1 MPPRMER
8 NRKRMIRSMTA
19 FGRAVSTDSP
29 DGKNITVELK
39 SVNNRYLDCTVKISR
54 IYSFLEDRVRQY
66 VQASGISRGK
76 LDVYVGVDV
85 VENVGMTIDIDRALA
100 KSYIDALRVL
110 RDEFGLADDI
120 SVMTVAQNRDIFNVK
135 KPEEDT
141 ESDWL
146 VIKPVLDEAI
156 AAFIKVR
163 ETEGER
169 LKADILEKLAKIES
183 IAEKIK
189 EYSEA
194 DIAAYKTKFETR
206 LKTLLADNAVELNPT
221 MVLTECAIYADRV
234 AIDEELV
241 RLACHFDAM
250 REIFKSNEPV
260 GRKLDF
266 LMQEM
271 NRETNTIGSKASNTD
286 IAALVVE
293 VKSELE
299 KIREQIQN
307 IE

>member
-1 MPPRMER
+1 
-8 NRKRMIRSMTA
+8 MIRSMTA
-19 FGRAVSTDSP
+19 FGRAVKYGTE

-39 SVNNRYLDCTVKISR
+39 SVNNRYLDCNVKISR
-54 IYSFLEDRVRQY
+54 AYSFLEDRVRQY
-66 VQASGISRGK
+66 IQASGISRGK
-76 LDVYVGVDV
+76 LDVYVGVEV
-85 VENVGMTIDIDRALA
+85 VENVGMTVGLDSALA
-100 KSYIDALRVL
+100 ESYIAALREL
-110 RDEFGLADDI
+110 RDKFELKDDI
-120 SVMTVAQNRDIFNVK
+120 SVMTVAQNRDIFNIT
-135 KPEEDT
+135 KPEEDA
-141 ESDWL
+141 ERDWQI
-146 VIKPVLDEAI
+146 IKPVIDEAV
-156 AAFIKVR
+156 AAFIAVR
-163 ETEGER
+163 EAEGEK
-169 LKADILEKLAKIES
+169 LKADILDKLVKIEG

-189 EYSEA
+189 AYSEE
-194 DIAAYKTKFETR
+194 DIASYKNKFETR
-206 LKTLLADNAVELNPT
+206 LKNLLDDNMVELNPQ

-241 RLACHFDAM
+241 RLGCHFTAM
-250 REIFKSNEPV
+250 REIFASREPV

-271 NRETNTIGSKASNTD
+271 NRETNTIGSKCSNVE